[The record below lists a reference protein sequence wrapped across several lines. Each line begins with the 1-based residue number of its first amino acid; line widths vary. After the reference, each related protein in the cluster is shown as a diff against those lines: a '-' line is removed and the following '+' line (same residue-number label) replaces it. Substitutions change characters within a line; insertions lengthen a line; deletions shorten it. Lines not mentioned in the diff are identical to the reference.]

1 MLKDQSPSG
10 DANCNAPIEDLVS
23 LGRSMGVSGTPT
35 VFFQDGTRASGAI
48 PSADLNRRIA
58 AAARSK

>member
-1 MLKDQSPSG
+1 LKDQSPTG
-10 DANCNAPIEDLVS
+10 NGNCNPPIEDLVS

-35 VFFQDGTRASGAI
+35 VFFQDGTRVSGAI

-58 AAARSK
+58 AASRAK

>member
-1 MLKDQSPSG
+1 
-10 DANCNAPIEDLVS
+10 

-35 VFFQDGTRASGAI
+35 VFFQDGTRVSGAI

-58 AAARSK
+58 AASRSK